1 MNSALQLPLTGY
13 RIATSVYFFISG
25 LTFASWASRI
35 PAIQTKLQ
43 LSEAGLG
50 TVLFALPV
58 GLMVSLPISGWL
70 VSKHSSKVV
79 LVAASILYPMLLI
92 PVAIAPSVW
101 LLAIALFMLG
111 LISNLMNI
119 AMNTQAISVEKFYGR
134 SIMASFH
141 GLWSVGGFAGAIVG
155 TIAVSSN
162 LSPIIHFCI
171 VAIATAL
178 FSIAA
183 FKYAL
188 PAQSKEAGQSTK
200 FAMPDKALWLL
211 GSIAF
216 CCLVCEGAMADW
228 SGVYFTKVIEAPAAY
243 TTLGY
248 VAFTGTMAI
257 GRFLGDGFVN
267 RFGIKN
273 TLAISGVL
281 TALGLAIAVI
291 FPTLIAATAGFLL
304 VGFGVSSVVPI
315 AYGVAGK
322 STGISPG
329 VALATVSSIGFMGF
343 LIGPPLIGFIAE
355 ASSLRLAFA
364 IIAMLGLCTALLSR
378 KIK

>member
-1 MNSALQLPLTGY
+1 
-13 RIATSVYFFISG
+13 
-25 LTFASWASRI
+25 
-35 PAIQTKLQ
+35 
-43 LSEAGLG
+43 
-50 TVLFALPV
+50 
-58 GLMVSLPISGWL
+58 
-70 VSKHSSKVV
+70 
-79 LVAASILYPMLLI
+79 
-92 PVAIAPSVW
+92 
-101 LLAIALFMLG
+101 
-111 LISNLMNI
+111 
-119 AMNTQAISVEKFYGR
+119 
-134 SIMASFH
+134 
-141 GLWSVGGFAGAIVG
+141 
-155 TIAVSSN
+155 
-162 LSPIIHFCI
+162 
-171 VAIATAL
+171 
-178 FSIAA
+178 
-183 FKYAL
+183 
-188 PAQSKEAGQSTK
+188 
-200 FAMPDKALWLL
+200 
-211 GSIAF
+211 
-216 CCLVCEGAMADW
+216 MADW
-228 SGVYFTKVIEAPAAY
+228 SGVYFTKVVEAPAAY

-248 VAFTGTMAI
+248 VAFTGTMAT